1 MRRRDFLKRAGCFV
15 ASAAVPAWVGCGDD
29 DTEKPSPHDAGA
41 DGGSSGATYEFL
53 QGVAS
58 GDPQPTSVM
67 LWTRVTAKKSSKNP
81 ISMKLE
87 VSKTKDFEKLEIDKD
102 IEATIASDFTVR
114 VLTTDLEPGTTYYY
128 RFSAGMDESRV
139 GRTRTAPDKDTELDV
154 KFAWVSCQDYASN
167 FYSSY
172 RQLLNDDEKRPESEQ
187 IHFVMHLGD
196 FIYETR
202 DAGFMTARNDD
213 LEPIALKSKSGKPRV
228 VPEFPS
234 GGGMASTGATF
245 AKTVEDYRH
254 LYKTFL
260 SDPDLQEARARWPFI
275 NTWDDHEFTDDAWQS
290 QANYDRKA
298 SLDEPSQTRRVAAS
312 QAWFEYVP
320 AVLGDLGAGDVA
332 NDARDFK
339 SVAVEDA
346 PYTDVIVVDEP
357 NNQKAIHATTIYRN
371 LRWGKHVDLVLTDN
385 RSYRSDHAL
394 AEDSSANDILVFHPR
409 AALPKDPVNI
419 LDAGKTANNG
429 NPPDMAGRFP
439 NTRKDSEPGTMLGAA
454 QKAWWKS
461 TMKASNATWRI
472 WGNPVPLLRIQM
484 DGSAVALISDQLL
497 LSPDAWDG
505 YNTERKELM
514 AHLRDN
520 QIYNVVS
527 LSGDH
532 HAHYAGVVY
541 DDYDAST
548 KKPIMVDIV
557 AAGISSASQ
566 FEEIAGA
573 FDTSI
578 PEALKAVAAD
588 VRKVIVY
595 DSTPLGGSSKA
606 VVNMNTLLRYGSKAA
621 NEAAASNDL
630 DKIEA
635 ARDLTVN
642 PHLRYADSAATGY
655 GLASVSA
662 GQIGIELV
670 TISRKFTDIGTTS
683 PGIKCKASFTIKH
696 VSSFDDVD
704 IPDPALEGTKPFPLK

>member
-29 DTEKPSPHDAGA
+29 DKPEPSG
-41 DGGSSGATYEFL
+41 DGGVDSGATYEFL

-58 GDPQPTSVM
+58 GDPQQTSIM
-67 LWTRVTAKKSSKNP
+67 LWTRVTAKKSSKAE
-81 ISMKLE
+81 ISLKLE
-87 VSKTKDFEKLEIDKD
+87 VSKTDDFKQLEVDKD

-114 VLTTDLEPGTTYYY
+114 VLTTDLEAGTTYYY
-128 RFSAGMDESRV
+128 RFRAGSDLSRV
-139 GRTRTAPDKDTELDV
+139 GRTRTAPDKDAEV
-154 KFAWVSCQDYASN
+154 NVNFAWVSCQDYAAN

-172 RQLLNDDEKRPESEQ
+172 RQLLNDDEKKPESEQ
-187 IHFVMHLGD
+187 VQFVLHLGD
-196 FIYETR
+196 FVYETR

-213 LEPIALKSKSGKPRV
+213 LEPVALKSKAGKPRV
-228 VPEFPS
+228 VAEFPS
-234 GGGMASTGATF
+234 GGGMTATGTNF

-275 NTWDDHEFTDDAWQS
+275 NTWDDHEFTDDGWQT

-298 SLDEPSQTRRVAAS
+298 SLDEPSQTRRVAGS

-320 AVLGDLGAGDVA
+320 AVLSDLGAGDVA

-339 SVAVEDA
+339 AVEVEDVA
-346 PYTDVIVVDEP
+346 YTDVIDVSEP
-357 NNQKAIHATTIYRN
+357 NNQKAIHAITIYRN
-371 LRWGKHVDLVLTDN
+371 LRWGKHVDLVLTDS

-394 AEDSSANDILVFHPR
+394 AEDSSVNDLLTFHPR
-409 AALPKDPVNI
+409 AALSKDAVNI

-429 NPPDMAGRFP
+429 SPPDMAGRFP

-461 TMKASNATWRI
+461 TMKASNATWRV
-472 WGNPVPLLRIQM
+472 WGNPVPLLRVQM

-532 HAHYAGVVY
+532 HAHYAGVVF
-541 DDYDAST
+541 DDYDAAT

-573 FDTSI
+573 FDTSV

-595 DSTPLGGSSKA
+595 DSTPLGGKSKA
-606 VVNMNTLLRYGSKAA
+606 VVNLNTLLRYGSKAA

-635 ARDLTVN
+635 ARDMTVN
-642 PHLRYADSAATGY
+642 PHLRYADSASTGY
-655 GLASVSA
+655 GLASVTAS
-662 GQIGIELV
+662 QIGIELI
-670 TISRKFTDIGTTS
+670 TIARKFTDIGTTS
-683 PGIKCKASFTIKH
+683 PGIKCKASFTIEH
-696 VSSFDDVD
+696 AASFDDVGL
-704 IPDPALEGTKPFPLK
+704 PEPTLEGTKPFPLK